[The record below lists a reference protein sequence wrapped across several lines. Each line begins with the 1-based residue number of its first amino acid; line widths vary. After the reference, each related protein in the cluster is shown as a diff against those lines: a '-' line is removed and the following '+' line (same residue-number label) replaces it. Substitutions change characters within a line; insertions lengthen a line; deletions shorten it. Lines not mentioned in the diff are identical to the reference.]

1 MRPVAK
7 YLSMT
12 AGLFALAVSAGAG
25 TALAHDHGH
34 GHGWKHGHNKQLFI
48 PPGHVHYYYA
58 APPVVLV
65 PRPVIYREEPRY
77 YGPPTPSLNINIPL
91 H

>member
-1 MRPVAK
+1 M
-7 YLSMT
+7 
-12 AGLFALAVSAGAG
+12 G
-25 TALAHDHGH
+25 TT
-34 GHGWKHGHNKQLFI
+34 NSSSY

-91 H
+91 R